1 MVVVV
6 TVRGNQTEVWPLGV
20 HKQGVR
26 SPCKVRVIP
35 LIGIVGISIWS
46 IGLLWLEL
54 SYSVCT
60 F

>member
-6 TVRGNQTEVWPLGV
+6 TVRVNQTEVWLLEA

-35 LIGIVGISIWS
+35 PIGIVSIPIRS
-46 IGLLWLEL
+46 FGLLWLEL
-54 SYSVCT
+54 HYSVCT